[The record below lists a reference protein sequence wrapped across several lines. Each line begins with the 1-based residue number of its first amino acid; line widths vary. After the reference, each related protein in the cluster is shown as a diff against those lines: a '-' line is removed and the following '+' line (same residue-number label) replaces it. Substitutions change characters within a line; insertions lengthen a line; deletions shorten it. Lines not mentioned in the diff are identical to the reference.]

1 VDERVVPPDHAD
13 SNYRMAVE
21 HLIGPA
27 GIPLEHLNRIAGE
40 RYPEEA
46 AAHYV
51 SEIRVDFKLKENE
64 LPVFDLIH
72 RGMGADSH
80 TASLFPGDP
89 LIEDEYEIAANTYVE
104 KFDSHR
110 VTLLPGVLKKARHT
124 VILAPGADKANALW
138 DVLEGKDNVKA
149 HPCQIAAKPPYP
161 TEWFVDEAAAR
172 LLLAPFD
179 GARVGNEAVAV
190 GHLDGRQR
198 FLVELSRFIDD
209 TVPVEQHR
217 RQGVD
222 FVRRQR
228 ARCVIRHGA
237 ADVIKHGGGMGPVG
251 AHRLD
256 GLGGSERTHATH

>member
-1 VDERVVPPDHAD
+1 MGQFLNIYGDAAAAAKACAERIVEVITEAIAERGEARVALSGGSSPKVMFGEIAKLKVDWEKVWLYWVDERVVPPDHAD

-89 LIEDEYEIAANTYVE
+89 LIEDDYEIAANTYVE

-161 TEWFVDEAAAR
+161 TEWFVDRPAAR
-172 LLLAPFD
+172 LLRKRD
-179 GARVGNEAVAV
+179 
-190 GHLDGRQR
+190 
-198 FLVELSRFIDD
+198 
-209 TVPVEQHR
+209 
-217 RQGVD
+217 
-222 FVRRQR
+222 
-228 ARCVIRHGA
+228 
-237 ADVIKHGGGMGPVG
+237 
-251 AHRLD
+251 
-256 GLGGSERTHATH
+256 

>member
-1 VDERVVPPDHAD
+1 MGQFLHIYQDAAGAAKACAERMAEVIGEAIAARGLARVALSGGSSPKVMFGELAKLKVDWEKVWLYWVDERVVPPEHAD

-172 LLLAPFD
+172 LLRKRD
-179 GARVGNEAVAV
+179 
-190 GHLDGRQR
+190 
-198 FLVELSRFIDD
+198 
-209 TVPVEQHR
+209 
-217 RQGVD
+217 
-222 FVRRQR
+222 
-228 ARCVIRHGA
+228 
-237 ADVIKHGGGMGPVG
+237 
-251 AHRLD
+251 
-256 GLGGSERTHATH
+256 

>member
-1 VDERVVPPDHAD
+1 MGQFLHIYGDAAAAAKACAERIVEVIAEAIAERGEARVALSGGSSPKVMFGELAKLKVDWEKVWLYWVDERVVPPDHPD
-13 SNYRMAVE
+13 SNYRMALE

-72 RGMGADSH
+72 RGMGTDSH

-124 VILAPGADKANALW
+124 VILATGADKANALW
-138 DVLEGKDNVKA
+138 DVLEGKENVKA

-172 LLLAPFD
+172 LL
-179 GARVGNEAVAV
+179 RKRE
-190 GHLDGRQR
+190 
-198 FLVELSRFIDD
+198 
-209 TVPVEQHR
+209 
-217 RQGVD
+217 
-222 FVRRQR
+222 
-228 ARCVIRHGA
+228 
-237 ADVIKHGGGMGPVG
+237 
-251 AHRLD
+251 
-256 GLGGSERTHATH
+256 